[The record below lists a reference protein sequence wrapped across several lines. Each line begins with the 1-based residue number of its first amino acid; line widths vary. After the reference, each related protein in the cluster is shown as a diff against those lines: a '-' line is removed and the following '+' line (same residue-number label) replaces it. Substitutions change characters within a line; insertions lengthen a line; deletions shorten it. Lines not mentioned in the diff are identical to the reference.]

1 MSDFSTPFLNK
12 LVETGLHLFDI
23 VDTCACF
30 ITTTLFMVITGV
42 MYATG
47 TMLFYL
53 WDTAMTFGG
62 RKQLVWEYMDNKPT
76 NLYMKRY
83 AIWFKDS
90 EDTNKYNIFI
100 HHYITST
107 EEYYTDPWKS
117 YRFMLHG
124 TLRQDN
130 LVEKADNTSYLVTK
144 LRRKWSTSVDSPSD
158 IKKYIVKPNTTCWEL
173 VITTKKTHQNKMFN
187 VISTTSG
194 GETQYVKVEHDHS
207 KTE

>member
-1 MSDFSTPFLNK
+1 
-12 LVETGLHLFDI
+12 
-23 VDTCACF
+23 
-30 ITTTLFMVITGV
+30 
-42 MYATG
+42 
-47 TMLFYL
+47 
-53 WDTAMTFGG
+53 
-62 RKQLVWEYMDNKPT
+62 
-76 NLYMKRY
+76 
-83 AIWFKDS
+83 
-90 EDTNKYNIFI
+90 
-100 HHYITST
+100 
-107 EEYYTDPWKS
+107 
-117 YRFMLHG
+117 MLHG